1 MREPDGLAMSSRNS
15 YLNAEQ
21 RKKAA
26 CLFRALTAAEELIRS
41 GVREPEKVQ
50 QKMRAVMLAEKDV
63 QVDYVEVSDPDT
75 LEPIRTMQE
84 RVVLLVAARIGA
96 TRLIDNLLVV

>member
-1 MREPDGLAMSSRNS
+1 
-15 YLNAEQ
+15 
-21 RKKAA
+21 
-26 CLFRALTAAEELIRS
+26 
-41 GVREPEKVQ
+41 
-50 QKMRAVMLAEKDV
+50 MRAVMLAEKDV
-63 QVDYVEVSDPDT
+63 QVDYAEVSDPDT